1 MHTLQP
7 LGQGIVHLGT
17 TGAGL
22 AHLLSGAMA
31 RKNGDDCA
39 VELLGSGQEEGLAVS
54 HGLADEQ
61 AGSGQIVGQADFG
74 QAVAV
79 GCTETSQ
86 CHCQGMSDRI
96 LVHLDTTVA
105 GLAMT
110 GNDCEVEIALA
121 NTDHVDWVSAAAR
134 LGGPVQVGL
143 GGTVCHAELP
153 VLESNWRLSEDHH
166 LCWALVIY
174 PHYPGCNV
182 VIYPHYPGCGH
193 VACAGPAGL
202 AEGASAAV
210 RQQPVTQPLRPAQP
224 P

>member
-1 MHTLQP
+1 
-7 LGQGIVHLGT
+7 
-17 TGAGL
+17 
-22 AHLLSGAMA
+22 MA

-61 AGSGQIVGQADFG
+61 AGSGQIVGQTDFG

-96 LVHLDTTVA
+96 LVHLDTT

-110 GNDCEVEIALA
+110 GNDCAVEIALA
-121 NTDHVDWVSAAAR
+121 NTDHVDWVSAAASSDLAEDVHLVVLSARHVPVWAVAR

-143 GGTVCHAELP
+143 GGTVCNTELLGP
-153 VLESNWRLSEDHH
+153 IAGVLQAFPLPDHSVCVEH
-166 LCWALVIY
+166 QLCWALV
-174 PHYPGCNV
+174 V
-182 VIYPHYPGCGH
+182 
-193 VACAGPAGL
+193 L
-202 AEGASAAV
+202 
-210 RQQPVTQPLRPAQP
+210 
-224 P
+224 